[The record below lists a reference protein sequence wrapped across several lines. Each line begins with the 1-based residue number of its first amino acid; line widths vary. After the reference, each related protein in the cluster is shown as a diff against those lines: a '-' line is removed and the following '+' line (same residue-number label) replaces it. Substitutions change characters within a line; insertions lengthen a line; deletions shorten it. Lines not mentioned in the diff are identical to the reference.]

1 MGSTGDSDGDGEAG
15 AIERG
20 DFTGL
25 ECSDVCLSA
34 TAAAAAGETSS
45 GGVDRYKD
53 TSRHTAVCV
62 SCTLPSMLLMTL
74 LSSLIVFTKLHGW
87 LTFA

>member
-15 AIERG
+15 AVERG

-34 TAAAAAGETSS
+34 TAAAAAGESSS

-53 TSRHTAVCV
+53 TPRHTVCV

-74 LSSLIVFTKLHGW
+74 LSLLIVFTRSCMVG
-87 LTFA
+87 